1 MDRNESL
8 NATFVRRVTRRV
20 LVVSLAGLTAFAG
33 PNMALAQSSQQV
45 REQAAQENAR
55 LEELLAQIE
64 AQREEVSSLETRIDE
79 LANESIRLQGVL
91 IADRDDLASVVGTM
105 YRWGGIPNV
114 VEMALVSD
122 SLDQFVSTLYYA
134 RKVTEWQASS
144 VRKTLDD
151 KHELEEQMNQIEA
164 ARKERTEVLGAMEE
178 TSANLTAS
186 VNALLAR
193 AATLEEEER
202 KAEEARLAEIARKAE
217 LDKQRAAEEKARV
230 EATEQARREA
240 EATQRAQAEEPKER
254 EEAARNEEVQR
265 QESTAAPES
274 KPEPEAAPTPEPEPE
289 PEPARQPVEEPASND
304 SGDWIECL
312 ASAYTIADNT
322 PPGSTSTASG
332 IPLDESVPTV
342 ALPVSMNPAR
352 FYGSKIQIAYGDM
365 TVVATITDC
374 GGLAGG
380 ARGLDLTPAVFRAF
394 GFSTADAWGVRSVR
408 YRFL

>member
-1 MDRNESL
+1 MDRTKTR
-8 NATFVRRVTRRV
+8 NATLVRHVARQA
-20 LVVSLAGLTAFAG
+20 LVVSLAGLTAFSNPGVAI
-33 PNMALAQSSQQV
+33 AQNSQQV
-45 REQAAQENAR
+45 REQAAKENAR

-64 AQREEVSSLETRIDE
+64 SQREEVSRLEQRIDE

-91 IADRDDLASVVGTM
+91 ISDRDDLASVVGTT

-122 SLDQFVSTLYYA
+122 SLDQFISSLYYA

-144 VRKTLDD
+144 VRRTLDD
-151 KHELEEQMNQIEA
+151 KRELEDQMNQIEK
-164 ARKERTEVLGAMEE
+164 ARSERAEVLAAMEE
-178 TSANLTAS
+178 TRASLSAS

-202 KAEEARLAEIARKAE
+202 KAEEARLAEIARQAE
-217 LDKQRAAEEKARV
+217 LDKKRAAEEKARA

-240 EATQRAQAEEPKER
+240 ETIQQAQSEEARQREEDTHKEEAQQQESAPAPVPDPEPAPQPAEEP
-254 EEAARNEEVQR
+254 V
-265 QESTAAPES
+265 S
-274 KPEPEAAPTPEPEPE
+274 
-289 PEPARQPVEEPASND
+289 D
-304 SGDWIECL
+304 DGGDWIECL

-322 PPGSTSTASG
+322 PPGSTATASG
-332 IPLDESVPTV
+332 IQLDESVPTV

-352 FYGSKIQIAYGDM
+352 FYGSKIQIVYGDM

-374 GGLAGG
+374 GGLSGG

-394 GFSTADAWGVRSVR
+394 GFSTADAWGVRSVK

>member
-1 MDRNESL
+1 MIRESFRG
-8 NATFVRRVTRRV
+8 AAFSRVAMRRV
-20 LVVSLAGLTAFAG
+20 LAVVLAGLTAFSC
-33 PNMALAQSSQQV
+33 PCVALAQNSQQV
-45 REQAAQENAR
+45 REQAANENAR
-55 LEELLAQIE
+55 LEELLVQIE
-64 AQREEVSSLETRIDE
+64 DQRAEVTRLEERIDE

-91 IADRDDLASVVGTM
+91 IADRDDLASVVAIT

-122 SLDQFVSTLYYA
+122 SLDQFVSSLYYT
-134 RKVTEWQASS
+134 RKVTEWQAAS
-144 VRKTLDD
+144 VRRTLDD
-151 KHELEEQMNQIEA
+151 KHELETQMNQIES
-164 ARKERTEVLGAMEE
+164 ARAERTTVLEAMED
-178 TSANLTAS
+178 TRASLSAS

-202 KAEEARLAEIARKAE
+202 KAEEARLAEIARQAE
-217 LDKQRAAEEKARV
+217 LDKQRAAEEKARA

-240 EATQRAQAEEPKER
+240 EAAQRAQSEEARKR
-254 EEAARNEEVQR
+254 EEAARSEESR
-265 QESTAAPES
+265 QQDAAPA
-274 KPEPEAAPTPEPEPE
+274 PEPTPAPAPEPEPE
-289 PEPARQPVEEPASND
+289 PEPQPAEGPSSNEG
-304 SGDWIECL
+304 GDWIECL

-374 GGLAGG
+374 GGLSGG

-394 GFSTADAWGVRSVR
+394 GFSSADAWGVRSVR

>member
-1 MDRNESL
+1 MDRNKSQ
-8 NATFVRRVTRRV
+8 NATFVRHVTRRV
-20 LVVSLAGLTAFAG
+20 LAVSLAGLTAFSNPGA
-33 PNMALAQSSQQV
+33 AIAQNSQQV
-45 REQAAQENAR
+45 REQAAKENER

-64 AQREEVSSLETRIDE
+64 SQREEVSRLEQRIDE
-79 LANESIRLQGVL
+79 LANESIHLQGVL
-91 IADRDDLASVVGTM
+91 IADRDDLASVVGTT

-122 SLDQFVSTLYYA
+122 SLDQFISSLYYA

-144 VRKTLDD
+144 VRRTLDD
-151 KHELEEQMNQIEA
+151 KRELEDQMNQIEK
-164 ARKERTEVLGAMEE
+164 ARSERTEVLGAMEE
-178 TSANLTAS
+178 NRASLSAS

-202 KAEEARLAEIARKAE
+202 KAEEARLAEIARQAE
-217 LDKQRAAEEKARV
+217 LDKKRADEEKARA

-240 EATQRAQAEEPKER
+240 EAIQRAQSEEARKR
-254 EEAARNEEVQR
+254 EEDARKEEEQR
-265 QESTAAPES
+265 QENAPAPAPAPEPA
-274 KPEPEAAPTPEPEPE
+274 PEPTPEPAPD
-289 PEPARQPVEEPASND
+289 PAPQPAEEPVSD
-304 SGDWIECL
+304 EGGDWIECL
-312 ASAYTIADNT
+312 ASAYTIEDNT
-322 PPGSTSTASG
+322 PPGSTATASG
-332 IPLDESVPTV
+332 IQLDESVPTV

-374 GGLAGG
+374 GGLSGG

-394 GFSTADAWGVRSVR
+394 GFSTADVWGVRSVR

>member
-1 MDRNESL
+1 MQMDRNKSR
-8 NATFVRRVTRRV
+8 NVTSVRHVTRLV
-20 LVVSLAGLTAFAG
+20 LVVSLAGLTAFAS
-33 PNMALAQSSQQV
+33 PNVALAQNSQQV

-64 AQREEVSSLETRIDE
+64 AQREEVSHLEARIDE

-105 YRWGGIPNV
+105 YRWGGIPNL

-122 SLDQFVSTLYYA
+122 SLEQFVSTLYYT

-144 VRKTLDD
+144 VRRTLDD
-151 KHELEEQMNQIEA
+151 KRELEEQMNQIEA
-164 ARKERTEVLGAMEE
+164 VRKERTEVLGAMEE
-178 TSANLTAS
+178 TRANLTAS

-217 LDKQRAAEEKARV
+217 LEKQRAVEEKARV

-240 EATQRAQAEEPKER
+240 EEAKKR
-254 EEAARNEEVQR
+254 EEASRNEEAQR
-265 QESTAAPES
+265 QESTPAPEA
-274 KPEPEAAPTPEPEPE
+274 KPEPEAAPTPEPQPTPE
-289 PEPARQPVEEPASND
+289 PEPSPQPVEEPASND

-365 TVVATITDC
+365 TVIATITDC

>member
-1 MDRNESL
+1 MARERVRGK
-8 NATFVRRVTRRV
+8 AFVRVALRQ
-20 LVVSLAGLTAFAG
+20 LPVVALAGLFAFSSPG
-33 PNMALAQSSQQV
+33 MALAQNSQQV
-45 REQAAQENAR
+45 REQAATENAR

-64 AQREEVSSLETRIDE
+64 AQRAEVSRLEERIDE

-91 IADRDDLASVVGTM
+91 IADRDNLASVVAIT
-105 YRWGGIPNV
+105 YRWGGIPNL
-114 VEMALVSD
+114 VEMALTSE
-122 SLDQFVSTLYYA
+122 SLDQFVSQLYYA
-134 RKVTEWQASS
+134 RKVTEWQAAS
-144 VRKTLDD
+144 VNRTLDD
-151 KHELEEQMNQIEA
+151 KHELEEQMNQIEL
-164 ARKERTEVLGAMEE
+164 ARTERTAVLDSMEE
-178 TSANLTAS
+178 TRTNLSAS

-202 KAEEARLAEIARKAE
+202 KAEEARLAEIARQAE
-217 LDKQRAAEEKARV
+217 LDKQRAAEEKARA

-240 EATQRAQAEEPKER
+240 EAAQRAQSEEARKR
-254 EEAARNEEVQR
+254 EETAHND
-265 QESTAAPES
+265 ESQQQQQQQQQ
-274 KPEPEAAPTPEPEPE
+274 EAAPAPEPTPVPEPEPE
-289 PEPARQPVEEPASND
+289 PQPVEEPSSND
-304 SGDWIECL
+304 GGDWIECL

-380 ARGLDLTPAVFRAF
+380 VRGLDLTPAVFRAF

>member
-1 MDRNESL
+1 MDRNKSQ
-8 NATFVRRVTRRV
+8 NATFVRHVTRRV
-20 LVVSLAGLTAFAG
+20 LAVSLAGLTAFSNPGA
-33 PNMALAQSSQQV
+33 AIAQNSQQV
-45 REQAAQENAR
+45 REQAAKENER

-64 AQREEVSSLETRIDE
+64 SQREEVSRLEQRIDE

-91 IADRDDLASVVGTM
+91 IADRDDLASVVGTT

-122 SLDQFVSTLYYA
+122 SLDQFISSLYYA

-144 VRKTLDD
+144 VRRTLDD
-151 KHELEEQMNQIEA
+151 KRELEDQMNQIEK
-164 ARKERTEVLGAMEE
+164 ARSERTEVLGAMEE
-178 TSANLTAS
+178 NRASLSAS

-202 KAEEARLAEIARKAE
+202 KAEEARLAEIARQAE
-217 LDKQRAAEEKARV
+217 LDKKRADEEKARA

-240 EATQRAQAEEPKER
+240 EAIQRAQSEEARKR
-254 EEAARNEEVQR
+254 EEDARKEEEQR
-265 QESTAAPES
+265 QESAPAPEPA
-274 KPEPEAAPTPEPEPE
+274 PEPTPEPAPD
-289 PEPARQPVEEPASND
+289 PSPQPAEEPVSD
-304 SGDWIECL
+304 EGGDWIECL
-312 ASAYTIADNT
+312 ASAYTIEDNT
-322 PPGSTSTASG
+322 PPGSTATASG
-332 IPLDESVPTV
+332 IQLDESVPTV

-374 GGLAGG
+374 GGLSGG

>member
-1 MDRNESL
+1 MDRNKSR
-8 NATFVRRVTRRV
+8 NAAFVRQVTRRV

-33 PNMALAQSSQQV
+33 PNMAFAQNSQQV

-55 LEELLAQIE
+55 LEELVAQIE
-64 AQREEVSSLETRIDE
+64 AQREEVSNLEARIDE

-91 IADRDDLASVVGTM
+91 ITDRDDLASVVGTT

-122 SLDQFVSTLYYA
+122 SLDQFISSVYYA

-144 VRKTLDD
+144 VRRTLDD

-164 ARKERTEVLGAMEE
+164 ARKERAEVLGAMEE
-178 TSANLTAS
+178 TRANLTAS
-186 VNALLAR
+186 VNALMAR

-217 LDKQRAAEEKARV
+217 LDKQRAAEEKARA

-240 EATQRAQAEEPKER
+240 EAAQRAQSAQSEEARKR
-254 EEAARNEEVQR
+254 EEEAQHQEPR
-265 QESTAAPES
+265 QQETAPAPAPEPTPA
-274 KPEPEAAPTPEPEPE
+274 PEPAPEPEPE
-289 PEPARQPVEEPASND
+289 PQPAEEPASD
-304 SGDWIECL
+304 EGGDWIECL

-352 FYGSKIQIAYGDM
+352 FYGSKIQRGYGDM

-374 GGLAGG
+374 GGLSGG

-394 GFSTADAWGVRSVR
+394 GFSTADGWGVRTVR

>member
-1 MDRNESL
+1 MDRNKSQ
-8 NATFVRRVTRRV
+8 NATFVRHVTRRV
-20 LVVSLAGLTAFAG
+20 LAVSLAGLTAFSNPGA
-33 PNMALAQSSQQV
+33 AIAQNSQQV
-45 REQAAQENAR
+45 REQAAKENER

-64 AQREEVSSLETRIDE
+64 SQREEVSRLEQRIDE

-91 IADRDDLASVVGTM
+91 IADRDDLASVVGTT

-122 SLDQFVSTLYYA
+122 SLDQFISSLYYA

-144 VRKTLDD
+144 VRRTLDD
-151 KHELEEQMNQIEA
+151 KRELEDQMNQIEK
-164 ARKERTEVLGAMEE
+164 ARSERTEVLGAMEE
-178 TSANLTAS
+178 NRASLSAS

-202 KAEEARLAEIARKAE
+202 KAEEARLAEIARQAE
-217 LDKQRAAEEKARV
+217 LDKKRADEEKARA

-240 EATQRAQAEEPKER
+240 EAIQRAQSEEARKR
-254 EEAARNEEVQR
+254 EEDARKEEEQR
-265 QESTAAPES
+265 QENAPAPAPAPEPA
-274 KPEPEAAPTPEPEPE
+274 PEPTPEPAPD
-289 PEPARQPVEEPASND
+289 PAPQPAEEPVSD
-304 SGDWIECL
+304 EGGDWIECL
-312 ASAYTIADNT
+312 ASAYTIEDNT
-322 PPGSTSTASG
+322 PPGSTATASG
-332 IPLDESVPTV
+332 IQLDESVPTV

-374 GGLAGG
+374 GGLSGG